1 MPFDDGGLLLSW
13 PLRSFDNFLAI
24 FRACRARPHRD
35 KLTETETGAHA
46 HAQTER
52 PEERLVIPLVGPAH
66 PRNSKP
72 RRGHDC
78 NLGLHWDK

>member
-1 MPFDDGGLLLSW
+1 MMPFDDGGLLLSW

-35 KLTETETGAHA
+35 KLTEAEMETGA

-52 PEERLVIPLVGPAH
+52 PEERLVIPLVGPLPNGFQELWAWQL
-66 PRNSKP
+66 PP
-72 RRGHDC
+72 PDDEC
-78 NLGLHWDK
+78 